1 MPLPQVGFPNAR
13 NIPAIGQGTWRM
25 GEQSSR
31 RNDEVRALRMGL
43 DLGLTLID
51 TAEMYGDG
59 RSEEVVG
66 EAIRGRRDEVFLVS
80 KVLPSHARR
89 DALIKACENSLRRLG
104 TDHMDL
110 FLLHWRSSTSLE
122 ETLGAFERLIAQG
135 KIGCYGVSNFDVD
148 DLRELAETPFG
159 AHCQTNQVLYNL
171 GSRGIDFDLLP
182 YQAQRHMPVMAY
194 CPLAQ
199 AGGLDDAV
207 WTHPQVQAVADK
219 HRAGVGQIL
228 LAWAVRPQWDVRP
241 VLAIP
246 KAVQT
251 EHVQANAAALEIQ
264 LDDEDI
270 RLLDGAFPP
279 PQRKRSLD
287 IV

>member
-1 MPLPQVGFPNAR
+1 MSLPQIRFPNGTR
-13 NIPAIGQGTWRM
+13 TPAIGQGTWLM

-31 RNDEVRALRMGL
+31 RQDEVRALRMGL

-80 KVLPSHARR
+80 KVLPSHARH

-110 FLLHWRSSTSLE
+110 YLLHWRSSTPLE
-122 ETLGAFERLIAQG
+122 ETLGAFETLIAQG
-135 KIGCYGVSNFDVD
+135 KIGSYGVSNFDVD
-148 DLRELAETPFG
+148 DLRELADTPFG
-159 AHCQTNQVLYNL
+159 AQCQTNQVLYNL

-182 YQAQRHMPVMAY
+182 HQAEIGMPVMAY

-199 AGGLDDAV
+199 AGGLDDAL
-207 WTHPQVQAVADK
+207 WSDPQLQAVADR
-219 HRAGVGQIL
+219 HGSSVGQIL
-228 LAWAVRPQWDVRP
+228 LAWAIRPQRDTRP

-246 KAVQT
+246 KAVQPQ
-251 EHVQANAAALEIQ
+251 HVQANAAALSIV
-264 LDDEDI
+264 
-270 RLLDGAFPP
+270 LDGEDLQALDAAFPP